1 VISWFEIECKFTFGQ
16 AVNQCTKI
24 LKSIRNLF
32 RITHIT
38 NKSRGMTILQIKCS
52 KVKEIH
58 EAIFGPVQ
66 TNRSER
72 AKAFSAF

>member
-1 VISWFEIECKFTFGQ
+1 
-16 AVNQCTKI
+16 
-24 LKSIRNLF
+24 LSINAQKLLRNIQNLVEELL